1 MEIRKRIKQEDGR
14 RRKYRGNTDSRIRI
28 GAVAWGLPGGG
39 SYSVRTAHEAGLSGI
54 QLELGSFEAGY
65 PLAQKTVMEGY
76 LEDGER
82 YGIEFPALVLNDLM
96 EHEFIHGNSTEN
108 GKIAWEQMEIG
119 VETAAQMGIRR
130 LMIPN
135 FIHNLITCEEHI
147 EHAREALSYACRLG
161 AEQGI
166 TILTEN
172 ALDWKRQIELL
183 DAVGADNLKI
193 HFDTQNFKFNFDMD
207 QLSQLEGLYPYMD
220 TILHVKDGTD
230 APGNRLL
237 GEGNT
242 DFFSQMKYL
251 KERGFEGWIITENYY
266 NLLPLRNQARSGGQ
280 MELLLRDV
288 NTIQGCFA

>member
-1 MEIRKRIKQEDGR
+1 
-14 RRKYRGNTDSRIRI
+14 
-28 GAVAWGLPGGG
+28 
-39 SYSVRTAHEAGLSGI
+39 
-54 QLELGSFEAGY
+54 
-65 PLAQKTVMEGY
+65 
-76 LEDGER
+76 
-82 YGIEFPALVLNDLM
+82 M

-183 DAVGADNLKI
+183 DAVGADNLK
-193 HFDTQNFKFNFDMD
+193 NFTLTPRILKFNFDMESA
-207 QLSQLEGLYPYMD
+207 QPAGRTVSLYG
-220 TILHVKDGTD
+220 HNSSCKRRDGRS
-230 APGNRLL
+230 GKSSVRRR
-237 GEGNT
+237 
-242 DFFSQMKYL
+242 KYRFL
-251 KERGFEGWIITENYY
+251 QPDEIFEGAGI
-266 NLLPLRNQARSGGQ
+266 
-280 MELLLRDV
+280 
-288 NTIQGCFA
+288 

>member
-1 MEIRKRIKQEDGR
+1 MSE
-14 RRKYRGNTDSRIRI
+14 
-28 GAVAWGLPGGG
+28 LPMRQ
-39 SYSVRTAHEAGLSGI
+39 VFSGI
-54 QLELGSFEAGY
+54 QLKLGSFEAGY
-65 PLAQKTVMEGY
+65 PLAQKTVMDGY

-96 EHEFIHGNSTEN
+96 EHEFIHGRSTEN
-108 GKIAWEQMEIG
+108 GKIAWEQIEIG
-119 VETAAQMGIRR
+119 VETAEQMGISR

-135 FIHNLITCEEHI
+135 FIHNLITCQEHV
-147 EHAREALSYACRLG
+147 ENTREALSYACRLG
-161 AEQGI
+161 AERGI

-251 KERGFEGWIITENYY
+251 KERGFGGWIITENYY
-266 NLLPLRNQARSGGQ
+266 NLRPLRNQDESGNQ

-288 NTIQGCFA
+288 NTIQKCFE

>member
-1 MEIRKRIKQEDGR
+1 MR
-14 RRKYRGNTDSRIRI
+14 
-28 GAVAWGLPGGG
+28 AVWA
-39 SYSVRTAHEAGLSGI
+39 
-54 QLELGSFEAGY
+54 
-65 PLAQKTVMEGY
+65 
-76 LEDGER
+76 
-82 YGIEFPALVLNDLM
+82 
-96 EHEFIHGNSTEN
+96 
-108 GKIAWEQMEIG
+108 
-119 VETAAQMGIRR
+119 
-130 LMIPN
+130 
-135 FIHNLITCEEHI
+135 
-147 EHAREALSYACRLG
+147 
-161 AEQGI
+161 QGI

-242 DFFSQMKYL
+242 DFFSQMEYL
-251 KERGFEGWIITENYY
+251 IITENYY